1 MKKHLLLTI
10 LIATAITSFAQPT
23 ITYGVRAGITSS
35 GMRGDAINNFNNV
48 LDFTRGM
55 VSTKNHTGYFGGGYV
70 SIPVSSNLSVEPAL
84 YYSQKGFD
92 MVGAISGKGI
102 SFLGVKAKA
111 SLITQ
116 YIDLPVL
123 LKANLNGFQV
133 FGGPQVSYLAAANLK
148 TSAGLLGINLLSYKT
163 DATSQFNKWDAA
175 LTGGIGYQFGNGIHI
190 LAAYDQGLSK
200 ADANQNLKSY
210 NHSFKV
216 GLGMGF

>member
-84 YYSQKGFD
+84 YYSQK
-92 MVGAISGKGI
+92 
-102 SFLGVKAKA
+102 
-111 SLITQ
+111 
-116 YIDLPVL
+116 
-123 LKANLNGFQV
+123 
-133 FGGPQVSYLAAANLK
+133 
-148 TSAGLLGINLLSYKT
+148 
-163 DATSQFNKWDAA
+163 
-175 LTGGIGYQFGNGIHI
+175 
-190 LAAYDQGLSK
+190 
-200 ADANQNLKSY
+200 
-210 NHSFKV
+210 
-216 GLGMGF
+216 